1 MIGRSE
7 VWRWSSITWSCPEGI
22 EDKKVAAVMAAW

>member
-7 VWRWSSITWSCPEGI
+7 VWKWSSITWSCPEGI
-22 EDKKVAAVMAAW
+22 EDKKMAAVMAA